1 MSRERKEPVMMG
13 NKPAAKLANKAAV
26 DNSDIFNDNGR
37 PQPVSARPQVVK
49 SPLGGIALLFGLAGV
64 GLAGFVYWQFM
75 QLQQQFE
82 QSSQAA
88 EVRIALLESQLELTG
103 DESTAS
109 VTALQAKL
117 KWADSEIRKLW
128 GVAYDTNRKNITAN
142 KEAIAKVARTATSAN
157 SAINAYKKSSQ
168 LDISVINEL
177 VDTQAQKVKALD
189 ASNENAIQAV
199 SRVQNTVNGVE
210 KRITSNEQAI
220 EAIDAFRR
228 QVNADLIALK
238 RGATP

>member
-13 NKPAAKLANKAAV
+13 NKPAAKSANNTPV
-26 DNSDIFNDNGR
+26 DNGDIFNDSRR

-49 SPLGGIALLFGLAGV
+49 SPVGGIALLFGLAGLA
-64 GLAGFVYWQFM
+64 LAGFVYWQFM

-82 QSSQAA
+82 LSSKAA
-88 EVRIALLESQLELTG
+88 ETRIAQLESQLALTG

-128 GVAYDTNRKNITAN
+128 GVAHDTNRKGITAN
-142 KEAIAKVARTATSAN
+142 KEAIAKAARNAASAN
-157 SAINAYKKSSQ
+157 SAIKAYKKSSQ

-177 VDTQAQKVKALD
+177 VDAQAQKVKALD

-228 QVNADLIALK
+228 QVNADLMALK
-238 RGATP
+238 RGTAP